1 MNNWNTREEIK
12 ITKHKKYLQNT
23 RLMFKR
29 QVFSYTYECLCT
41 VSEVKIWHFKN
52 NTTFNNNKKEIFRYK
67 FNKIVNGSLCKTIIF
82 WLQNWIKS
90 KEIPTNFVFIDDKTI
105 LLRGQFLLP
114 WAIVSAQSQS
124 KFQKAV
130 FGDIDKNNL
139 KFI

>member
-1 MNNWNTREEIK
+1 MNNWDTREEIK

-105 LLRGQFLLP
+105 LLRCQFLLP